1 MSTVQEKKQAYQFQI
16 WERLR
21 LTVGEEGQEGTYSC
35 RISDIRPDRLV
46 ISRPVYERGK
56 TLMADNRLVIGYSIR
71 ADAAYAFSARLKE
84 TEPKSADEMYLMN
97 PGPVKRVQR
106 RRFVRLDKLIHVK
119 YAPLPRP
126 ISKPINP
133 TFMPLAA
140 SRSINLSAGGMLI
153 TLESDLS
160 TDDILF
166 LTLEAGGFQKLPRYM
181 LGACRHTGKPNNL
194 NRVAGIEF
202 ILQEDLPRYLSHEE
216 IKMIPAEGMI
226 FNDQMQNELVA
237 EIFNEQLVMRQKGIL

>member
-1 MSTVQEKKQAYQFQI
+1 MSTVKEKTQAHQFQI

-35 RISDIRPDRLV
+35 RVSDIRPDRLV

-56 TLMADNRLVIGYSIR
+56 TLMADNRLVIGYSVR
-71 ADAAYAFSARLKE
+71 ADAAYAFSARLRE
-84 TEPKSADEMYLMN
+84 TEPKSADEMHLIN
-97 PGPVKRVQR
+97 LGAVKRVQR
-106 RRFVRLDKLIHVK
+106 RRFVRLDKLIRLK
-119 YAPLPRP
+119 YASLSRP
-126 ISKPINP
+126 ISQPVNP
-133 TFMPLAA
+133 TFMPLIA
-140 SRSINLSAGGMLI
+140 SRSINLSAGGMLM

-160 TDDILF
+160 TDDIL
-166 LTLEAGGFQKLPRYM
+166 LLSLETGGFQKLPSLM
-181 LGACRHTGKPNNL
+181 LGACRHTGKPNNI

-216 IKMIPAEGMI
+216 IKMIPDAAMV